1 MYTWTE
7 GDQMGQMQFHPY
19 KLFFDFLF
27 QPTLLLH
34 ILFSIPVPSCGASY
48 DSSAFYALG
57 VGYLPVL
64 GGYVL
69 LEVPYGQVNFLKM

>member
-1 MYTWTE
+1 
-7 GDQMGQMQFHPY
+7 
-19 KLFFDFLF
+19 LF
-27 QPTLLLH
+27 QLTLLLH

-48 DSSAFYALG
+48 DSSTFYALG

-69 LEVPYGQVNFLKM
+69 LEVPCTSSIVLILVATSPTHL